1 MISGWEILTDMI
13 SSEVMRA
20 TIGAE
25 SSVQSP
31 RTAQGRAHQA
41 RAEVQNPESRV
52 GFGVGCA
59 LERRRSAES
68 QSPDRPRGREVR
80 WRSADPEFRVGNPLE
95 GAQVKECKGSEMS
108 N

>member
-20 TIGAE
+20 TIVGAE

-68 QSPDRPRGREVR
+68 QSPDRPRGRVDAEEKCR
-80 WRSADPEFRVGNPLE
+80 IQS
-95 GAQVKECKGSEMS
+95 SES
-108 N
+108 ETRLRGLK